1 MDEFERKKR
10 LKTRLIL
17 AIVVICLVIFFTFP
31 DISSLCNKIYVH
43 KTKEETTVTKILT
56 KDEFTQLTEKNDV
69 IFGSYD
75 NWYKWKTQW
84 LFKEIRQATGTI
96 LDDYYFMMGHPEYD
110 SAKIKY
116 KVTKY
121 KEDGKTVEYV
131 SESKIIQVHSKNG
144 WKNK

>member
-1 MDEFERKKR
+1 MDEYERKKR